1 MWIWLIVLLAYVIAR
16 KKGLQIS
23 EWLEIL
29 LAGLCLFLL
38 FHMEKVEVDF

>member
-23 EWLEIL
+23 EWLEII
-29 LAGLCLFLL
+29 LAAIFLFLF
-38 FHMEKVEVDF
+38 FHI